1 MLCFKN
7 VAAAAVDANAVTS
20 LSNSVSPGSKTRD
33 STTMAHGSIGSKSA
47 LGEGTNLG
55 KSTTTLRDALKS
67 GQRSMTKLMGQSNL
81 SDGVHSSENS
91 RGFSK
96 PSYSMSDRH
105 DDNLGKET
113 LQYTNSMDRRLSPPG
128 SRADP
133 ENTQLDQKLNKPSI
147 NTNAFDFS
155 KNSFETGNPYE
166 SPSMVRSPG
175 PPGRAPRN
183 SSDFD
188 YLVRAP
194 SRQSGV
200 DADPVICM
208 TDQRGA
214 SRRHHDTQSPS
225 KDVDYTRKPEVD
237 KMSTNFGSEL
247 NESPPGKFQKLFDPR
262 FNKCMLM
269 LPFFAF

>member
-1 MLCFKN
+1 MLCFNN
-7 VAAAAVDANAVTS
+7 VSAAAVDRNAVTS
-20 LSNSVSPGSKTRD
+20 LSNSVSPSSRTRD
-33 STTMAHGSIGSKSA
+33 STTMALGSIGSKSA
-47 LGEGTNLG
+47 LNEGTNIG

-81 SDGVHSSENS
+81 SDAVHSSENS

-96 PSYSMSDRH
+96 PSYSMPDRH

-113 LQYTNSMDRRLSPPG
+113 LQYTNSMDHRQLSPPG

-133 ENTQLDQKLNKPSI
+133 ENTQLDQKFNKPSI
-147 NTNAFDFS
+147 NTSAFDYS
-155 KNSFETGNPYE
+155 KNSLEKGNPYE
-166 SPSMVRSPG
+166 SPSMARSPG

-188 YLVRAP
+188 YLVRHP

-214 SRRHHDTQSPS
+214 IRRHQDTQSPS
-225 KDVDYTRKPEVD
+225 KDVDR
-237 KMSTNFGSEL
+237 SEL

-262 FNKCMLM
+262 FNKYVLM
-269 LPFFAF
+269 LPFFAL